1 MNLLDYARI
10 ATHTM
15 GLTNREDL
23 MQDAIEHVLRKGIQ
37 HREQAFIIRSMK
49 NKIIDIIRMQKSTK
63 RSGDL
68 VHVEVAYND
77 AYDVF
82 DAFNDVKPR
91 HLLIALY
98 VANDGIDATTK
109 TTGLSARKVKNIY
122 YSVLRQVR
130 RC

>member
-10 ATHTM
+10 ATSKM
-15 GLTNREDL
+15 ALANREDL

-63 RSGDL
+63 RTGD
-68 VHVEVAYND
+68 HVNVDIPAND
-77 AYDVF
+77 AYDFF
-82 DAFNDVKPR
+82 DAFYNVNPR
-91 HLLIALY
+91 HLLVALY
-98 VANDGIDATTK
+98 AANDGFDATTS
-109 TTGLSARKVKNIY
+109 TTGLSTRKVKNIY